1 MPTSKMTAVSPA
13 IQDMF
18 VSSTFKY
25 IDSRTIDA
33 KARVSL
39 GQELTQRL
47 QAAGPIDS
55 FNVFM
60 DDNGNVL
67 LVPMQHIPV
76 SEMWIWKDPKIRDS
90 FKSASD
96 DVREGRITEV
106 ENLDDFL
113 DSL

>member
-1 MPTSKMTAVSPA
+1 MPASKTANEPPTA
-13 IQDMF
+13 QDMF
-18 VSSTFKY
+18 VSGTFKY

-47 QAAGPIDS
+47 KAVGPVES

-60 DDNGNVL
+60 DDNGHVL

-76 SEMWIWKDPKIRDS
+76 SEMWTWTGK
-90 FKSASD
+90 
-96 DVREGRITEV
+96 DVRESFDRAKADVAKGRTVEV
-106 ENLDDFL
+106 TDVDKFL
-113 DSL
+113 DEL

>member
-1 MPTSKMTAVSPA
+1 MPAPKSAHEPPTA
-13 IQDMF
+13 QEMF

-39 GQELTQRL
+39 GQELTRRL
-47 QAAGPIDS
+47 QAAGPVES

-76 SEMWIWKDPKIRDS
+76 SEMWTWTGKDIRES
-90 FKSASD
+90 FDHAKM
-96 DVREGRITEV
+96 DVAEGRTV
-106 ENLDDFL
+106 EAADLDKFLDDL
-113 DSL
+113 